1 MSAYWAILGK
11 DLRLELRTRQTVI
24 SVVVFALLILLI
36 FNFSFELRDVDPVSL
51 APGVL
56 WATFVFNGVLVLERA
71 FASEREGGAMQA
83 LALAPIDR
91 GLIFAAKW
99 TLSIVLMLITEI
111 AVLLAY
117 AVVFNHSALSP
128 LLLLTMLLATVGFA
142 AAGTVVA
149 VVAFNSR
156 AQEIMLPV
164 LLLPL
169 TVPILIAAVR
179 ATAAALGGGG
189 LSEALPWLNLMAAF
203 DVLVGTVCY
212 YCFGM
217 LLEE

>member
-11 DLRLELRTRQTVI
+11 DLRLELRTRHIAVSTL
-24 SVVVFALLILLI
+24 VFALLVLLV
-36 FNFSFELRDVDPVSL
+36 FNFSFELRDVDLVAM

-56 WATFVFNGVLVLERA
+56 WVTFIFNGILVLERVFA
-71 FASEREGGAMQA
+71 FERENGAIQA

-91 GLIFAAKW
+91 GLVFAAKW
-99 TLSIVLMLITEI
+99 TLSSIIMLATEL

-117 AVVFNHSALSP
+117 AVMFNHNAFSP
-128 LLLLTMLLATVGFA
+128 LLLLTMLLATAGFA
-142 AAGTVVA
+142 AVGTAIA

-156 AQEIMLPV
+156 AREIMLPV

-169 TVPILIAAVR
+169 TVPLLIAAVR
-179 ATAAALGGGG
+179 ATSAALAGVT
-189 LSEALPWLNLMAAF
+189 LRDVAPWLNLMAAF
-203 DVLVGTVCY
+203 DVLVATVCY

-217 LLEE
+217 LMEE

>member
-24 SVVVFALLILLI
+24 SVVVFALLVLLV
-36 FNFSFELRDVDPVSL
+36 FNFSFELRDVDPVAL

-71 FASEREGGAMQA
+71 FASERESGAMQA

-111 AVLLAY
+111 VVLLAY
-117 AVVFNHSALSP
+117 ALVFNHGALSP

-169 TVPILIAAVR
+169 TVPLLIAAVR
-179 ATAAALGGGG
+179 ATAATLDGGS
-189 LSEALPWLNLMAAF
+189 LRDVLPWLNLMGAF